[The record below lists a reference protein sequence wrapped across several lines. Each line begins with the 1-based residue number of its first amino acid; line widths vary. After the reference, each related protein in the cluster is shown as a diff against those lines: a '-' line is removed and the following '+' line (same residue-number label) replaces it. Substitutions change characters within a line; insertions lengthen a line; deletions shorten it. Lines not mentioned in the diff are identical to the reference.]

1 MTAHGT
7 ITEDK
12 AGATATIGFSECI
25 KTLLLQMI
33 CTNIYQ
39 AKIAFGHRRKWIEIW
54 TFLHRLIEKTLGTFD
69 RPCYKIYLF
78 HIDSQNMQS
87 QNATHLQDI
96 DTQCIFFHWQ
106 AFLGLVYRPLSICN
120 VRELALNWDIAFR
133 KRRFLTKYRYGSVLN
148 ANFIPL

>member
-12 AGATATIGFSECI
+12 TGATATIGFSECI

-33 CTNIYQ
+33 CANIYQ

-54 TFLHRLIEKTLGTFD
+54 TFLHRLIEKTQGTLD
-69 RPCYKIYLF
+69 RPCYKICLF

-87 QNATHLQDI
+87 QNITHLQDI
-96 DTQCIFFHWQ
+96 DIRYIFFHWQ
-106 AFLGLVYRPLSICN
+106 AFWVCIPPLSICN
-120 VRELALNWDIAFR
+120 VWELALNWDIACR
-133 KRRFLTKYRYGSVLN
+133 KRRFLTMYRYGSVLN